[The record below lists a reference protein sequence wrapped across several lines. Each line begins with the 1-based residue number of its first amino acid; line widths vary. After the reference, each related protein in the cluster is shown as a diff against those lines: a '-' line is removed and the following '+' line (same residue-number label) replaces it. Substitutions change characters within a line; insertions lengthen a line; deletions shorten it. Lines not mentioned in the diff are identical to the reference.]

1 MSTSNQNYG
10 VGGTAKDGGLSTAD
24 TVRDGGA
31 DGGNRPEDS
40 TYAPGKSSKYNS
52 WNVSFSN

>member
-31 DGGNRPEDS
+31 DGGNRAEDS
-40 TYAPGKSSKYNS
+40 TYAPGKSSK
-52 WNVSFSN
+52 